1 MVIKDD
7 RNAYNFIKQ
16 AELKPLQIAEEIA
29 RRNEFNL
36 VSVEHYFSL
45 PNRYILRF
53 DIEADEKIYECSLI
67 VVKATMLN
75 CVGEEAECWR
85 HVYGGVVRRE
95 NRSIEET
102 VKYGANVIDKIEVG
116 IGCRGQYGTARRK
129 EISILPGTPAWFEK
143 ILIGKKHKNKKNR
156 NGKKRKRGLL

>member
-7 RNAYNFIKQ
+7 RSAYNFIKQ

-36 VSVEHYFSL
+36 VSVEHYSSPL
-45 PNRYILRF
+45 GRYVLRF
-53 DIEADEKIYECSLI
+53 DIEANEKIYECSLI
-67 VVKATMLN
+67 VVKTTMLN
-75 CVGEEAECWR
+75 CVGEEEECWR
-85 HVYGGVVRRE
+85 HIYRGVVRRK

-102 VKYGANVIDKIEVG
+102 VKYEANVIDKILVG

-129 EISILPGTPAWFEK
+129 EIAILPGTPAWFEDV
-143 ILIGKKHKNKKNR
+143 LRCEEQKNKYNK
-156 NGKKRKRGLL
+156 NGKQRKRGKC